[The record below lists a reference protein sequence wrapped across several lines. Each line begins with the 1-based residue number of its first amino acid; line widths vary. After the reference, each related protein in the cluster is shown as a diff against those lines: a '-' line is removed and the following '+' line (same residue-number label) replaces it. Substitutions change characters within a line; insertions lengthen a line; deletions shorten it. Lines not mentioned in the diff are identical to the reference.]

1 MEVNSD
7 TMNSEVDVNILIN
20 HYHKKLATLVNQ
32 NILLE
37 AKMES
42 MTKEYM
48 DLQKEMLQLQEDK
61 KKGEKMSKPS
71 TRQELIDYCLR
82 RIRISCAGS

>member
-1 MEVNSD
+1 
-7 TMNSEVDVNILIN
+7 MNSEVDVNILIN

-42 MTKEYM
+42 MTKDYM
-48 DLQKEMLQLQEDK
+48 DLKQKFDELQSPKRVIK
-61 KKGEKMSKPS
+61 KWVSHPPD
-71 TRQELIDYCLR
+71 RN
-82 RIRISCAGS
+82 

>member
-1 MEVNSD
+1 
-7 TMNSEVDVNILIN
+7 MNSEVDVNILIN

-42 MTKEYM
+42 MTKDYM
-48 DLQKEMLQLQEDK
+48 DLKQKFDKLQSSKREIK
-61 KKGEKMSKPS
+61 K
-71 TRQELIDYCLR
+71 
-82 RIRISCAGS
+82 

>member
-1 MEVNSD
+1 
-7 TMNSEVDVNILIN
+7 MNSEVDVNILIN

-42 MTKEYM
+42 MTKDIWIY
-48 DLQKEMLQLQEDK
+48 KRNA
-61 KKGEKMSKPS
+61 S
-71 TRQELIDYCLR
+71 TAR
-82 RIRISCAGS
+82 R

>member
-1 MEVNSD
+1 MPVPYRSGQQQLMEVNSD

-20 HYHKKLATLVNQ
+20 HYHKKLSTLVNQ

-42 MTKEYM
+42 MLNDYIQLKEQFEE
-48 DLQKEMLQLQEDK
+48 LQKPKRGIK
-61 KKGEKMSKPS
+61 K
-71 TRQELIDYCLR
+71 
-82 RIRISCAGS
+82 

>member
-1 MEVNSD
+1 MLLAFQNGQQRLMEVNSD

-20 HYHKKLATLVNQ
+20 HYHKKLSTLVNQ

-42 MTKEYM
+42 MTKDYM
-48 DLQKEMLQLQEDK
+48 DLKQKFDALQSPKRGIK
-61 KKGEKMSKPS
+61 K
-71 TRQELIDYCLR
+71 
-82 RIRISCAGS
+82 

>member
-1 MEVNSD
+1 MAYPNGQQQLMEVNSD

-20 HYHKKLATLVNQ
+20 HYHKKLSTLVNQ

-42 MTKEYM
+42 MTKDYM
-48 DLQKEMLQLQEDK
+48 DLKQKFDELQSPKRGIK
-61 KKGEKMSKPS
+61 K
-71 TRQELIDYCLR
+71 
-82 RIRISCAGS
+82 